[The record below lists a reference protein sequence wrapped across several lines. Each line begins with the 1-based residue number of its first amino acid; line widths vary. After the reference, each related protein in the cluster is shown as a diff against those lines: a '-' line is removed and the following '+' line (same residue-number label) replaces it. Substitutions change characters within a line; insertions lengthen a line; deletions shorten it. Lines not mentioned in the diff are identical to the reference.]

1 MLRYTINF
9 LFALALAFLPLK
21 VMASDWQLDNDSSR
35 LSFGSI
41 KKTSVGESHY
51 FSNLKGSVN
60 AAGKAQ
66 IQVELSSVQTGI
78 DIRDERLKEHV
89 FKIASW
95 PQATLAMDVDIT
107 SLTALKPGEMMVLE
121 DVDTNVS
128 IAGANSEIT
137 SSIVVT
143 SLSSTRIMVQPD
155 FIVMLDAEDFN
166 LEAGVEVLRELADLS
181 SVATIVP
188 VSYRFVFERL
198 N

>member
-1 MLRYTINF
+1 MLKNTVNF
-9 LFALALAFLPLK
+9 LFALALVFLPLK
-21 VMASDWQLDNDSSR
+21 AMANDWQLDNDSSR

-95 PQATLAMDVDIT
+95 PQATLTMDVDIT

-143 SLSSTRIMVQPD
+143 RLSSTRIMVQPD

-166 LEAGVEVLRELADLS
+166 LEAGVEVLRDLADLS
-181 SVATIVP
+181 SVATVVP

>member
-1 MLRYTINF
+1 MLKNTVNF
-9 LFALALAFLPLK
+9 LFAAVLVFLPLK
-21 VMASDWQLDNDSSR
+21 AIASDWQLDNDSSR

-89 FKIASW
+89 FKADSW

-143 SLSSTRIMVQPD
+143 RLSSTRIMVQPD

>member
-1 MLRYTINF
+1 MLKNTVNF
-9 LFALALAFLPLK
+9 LFALALVFLPLK
-21 VMASDWQLDNDSSR
+21 AMASDWQLDNDSSR

-89 FKIASW
+89 FKADSW